1 MGTPRVVLVGLPG
14 AGKSTIGRRLSRA
27 LNIPLVDTD
36 QMIEEREG
44 EACGEVFSRLGEQKF
59 RALEAEVV
67 AEALD
72 QDAIVSL
79 GGGAVVTDS
88 VRAALDHHSVVWID
102 ISVEEGLRRTAQDSS
117 RPILQSDN
125 PRERY
130 QQLYDE
136 RIGYYKD
143 VATFRVRSNERSPQR
158 VVADVLAY
166 LETVCEPEPSV

>member
-44 EACGEVFSRLGEQKF
+44 EPCGEVFSRLGEQKF

-117 RPILQSDN
+117 RPILQSEN

>member
-36 QMIEEREG
+36 QMIAEREG
-44 EACGEVFSRLGEQKF
+44 QSCGEVFSRLGEQQF
-59 RALEAEVV
+59 RALEAEVI

-88 VRAALDHHSVVWID
+88 VRAALDNHSVVWID
-102 ISVEEGLRRTAQDSS
+102 VSVDEGVRRTSQDSS
-117 RPILQSDN
+117 RPILQAGDL
-125 PRERY
+125 RERY

-136 RIGYYKD
+136 RLGYYKD
-143 VATFRVRSNERSPQR
+143 VATFRIRSDERSPQR